1 MGFFDKKYCD
11 ICGEKIGLL
20 GNRKLEDG
28 NLCKDCAAKLSP
40 FFSERRRSTVE
51 QIREQLAYR
60 EENQEA
66 VRHFNVTRTLGH
78 NWKVLIDED
87 AKKFMVTRARKLE
100 EANPDVIDLSAVT
113 GVQIDIDEDRDEEK
127 RKDKDGKMV
136 SYYPPRYQYSYDFD
150 IIINVN
156 HPYFDEI
163 RFQLNDSRVRTGNRS
178 INDNSARPMGF
189 GGARPQNNAM
199 NMANLIGAAL
209 GSAIN
214 AAASGAGSN
223 EPWNAE
229 YRQYLYEAE
238 EIRDLLLQTRNEIR
252 EEKAAASA
260 PRAKVVCPAC
270 GATTM
275 PDANGCCEYCGCSV
289 V

>member
-1 MGFFDKKYCD
+1 MPASKSAAVKAS
-11 ICGEKIGLL
+11 
-20 GNRKLEDG
+20 
-28 NLCKDCAAKLSP
+28 AAKKPIQLTEHGAEIRP
-40 FFSERRRSTVE
+40 ARKRDFSDRRLRLGIDVGSTTVK
-51 QIREQLAYR
+51 LA
-60 EENQEA
+60 
-66 VRHFNVTRTLGH
+66 V
-78 NWKVLIDED
+78 IDED